1 MAVVVSPEEVAAE
14 EEVAADRHA
23 KYMIKLIVQSF
34 NNKVMKKSITKE
46 QYEFALERIEA
57 LLPLVEEHTPATD
70 KNAVELTLMSDLV
83 IEYEEEYHPIV

>member
-1 MAVVVSPEEVAAE
+1 
-14 EEVAADRHA
+14 
-23 KYMIKLIVQSF
+23 
-34 NNKVMKKSITKE
+34 MKKSITKE